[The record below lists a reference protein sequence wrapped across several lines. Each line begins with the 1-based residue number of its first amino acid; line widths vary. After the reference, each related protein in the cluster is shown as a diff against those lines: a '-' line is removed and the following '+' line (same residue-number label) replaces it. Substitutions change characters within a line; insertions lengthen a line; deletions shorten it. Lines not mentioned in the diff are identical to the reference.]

1 MQKVKRMVTP
11 IKEQIVK
18 LATERWHADQLKKG
32 NPAFDIKPELS
43 ELREGGY
50 LSVAQSELMRN
61 PNHDEWDGYNE
72 RIENLKKNL
81 ETEQKVL
88 NSDFLT
94 VETIDLNEVLK
105 SGLAIVGGRGTAKTT
120 TAKHLIRRFIRE
132 KASVRIRAFE
142 DAYEFSK
149 NSDIPFYQILTENTR
164 RIYALSQCTYF
175 TGKLYNPEDATTI
188 LRSFVIRDWGKQ
200 VEKVLA
206 SNGQYDKWILYVT
219 DDSHS
224 ILDRYSLSRTINKTL
239 LRWVGTGRNYC
250 MSYITVS
257 QRFQSIPTQL
267 LERIN
272 TGYLIFKLT
281 GANNKIKLK
290 AIGLTKPT
298 IKRIERLKT
307 GEAVYYHEGKEEMI
321 YIPKFKAVSKPRRL

>member
-1 MQKVKRMVTP
+1 MVTP
-11 IKEQIVK
+11 IKLEIIK

-32 NPAFDIKPELS
+32 NPAFDIEPELS

-50 LSVAQSELMRN
+50 LSAAQSELMRN
-61 PNHDEWDGYNE
+61 KDYEEWNGFNE
-72 RIENLKKNL
+72 RAENL
-81 ETEQKVL
+81 QKTL
-88 NSDFLT
+88 QSSPDSSSI
-94 VETIDLNEVLK
+94 EIIDLDEVLK

-120 TAKHLIRRFIRE
+120 TAKHLIRRFMKE

-149 NSDIPFYQILTENTR
+149 NSDIPFFQILTENTR
-164 RIYALSQCTYF
+164 RIYALSQCCYF
-175 TGKLYNPEDATTI
+175 TGKLFDPEDATNI
-188 LRSFVIRDWGKQ
+188 LRSFVVRDWSRQ
-200 VEKVLA
+200 VDKVLA

-224 ILDRYSLSRTINKTL
+224 ILDRYSLRRTINKTL
-239 LRWVGTGRNYC
+239 LRWIGTGRNYC

-281 GANNKIKLK
+281 GANNKSKLK
-290 AIGLTKPT
+290 AIGLDKST
-298 IKRIERLKT
+298 IKKIEKLKT
-307 GEAVYYHEGKEEMI
+307 GEAIYYHDGKAEQI
-321 YIPKFKAVSKPRRL
+321 YVPRFEAVGSPRRLHDF

>member
-1 MQKVKRMVTP
+1 MVTP
-11 IKEQIVK
+11 IKSEIVK
-18 LATERWHADQLKKG
+18 LATEKWHADQLRKG
-32 NPAFDIKPELS
+32 NPAFDIKPEID
-43 ELREGGY
+43 ELRESGY
-50 LSVAQSELMRN
+50 LSLAQCELMRN
-61 PNHDEWDGYNE
+61 QDYEEWDGYNE
-72 RIENLKKNL
+72 KVESVQKALEFEEKSEFKTIEI
-81 ETEQKVL
+81 
-88 NSDFLT
+88 
-94 VETIDLNEVLK
+94 IDLNEVLK

-120 TAKHLIRRFIRE
+120 TAKHLIRRLIRE
-132 KASVRIRAFE
+132 KASVKIRAFE

-149 NSDIPFYQILTENTR
+149 NSDLPVYQILTAQTR
-164 RIYALSQCTYF
+164 RIYDLPHCSYF

-224 ILDRYSLSRTINKTL
+224 ILDRYSLTRTINKTL

-250 MSYITVS
+250 MSYVTVS

-281 GANNKIKLK
+281 GANNKSKLK
-290 AIGLTKPT
+290 AIGLDKPI
-298 IKRIERLKT
+298 IKQIEKLKT
-307 GEAVYYHEGKEEMI
+307 GEAIFYYDGKTELI
-321 YIPKFKAVSKPRRL
+321 YVPKFESVNNPRRIF

>member
-1 MQKVKRMVTP
+1 MVTP
-11 IKEQIVK
+11 IKSEIVK
-18 LATERWHADQLKKG
+18 LATEKWHADQLRKG
-32 NPAFDIKPELS
+32 NPAFDINPEIN
-43 ELREGGY
+43 ELRESGF
-50 LSVAQSELMRN
+50 LSLAQSELMRN
-61 PNHDEWDGYNE
+61 PNHEEWSGFNE
-72 RIENLKKNL
+72 KVENL
-81 ETEQKVL
+81 QKTL
-88 NSDFLT
+88 QSSPDFST
-94 VETIDLNEVLK
+94 IYIIDLNEVLK

-120 TAKHLIRRFIRE
+120 TAKHLIRRFMKE

-149 NSDIPFYQILTENTR
+149 NSDLPFYQALTEHTR
-164 RIYALSQCTYF
+164 RIYDKPKCSYF
-175 TGKLYNPEDATTI
+175 TGKLFNPEDATTI
-188 LRSFVIRDWGKQ
+188 IRSFVVRDWGKQ

-206 SNGQYDKWILYVT
+206 SNGNYDNWILYVT

-250 MSYITVS
+250 MSFITAS

-281 GANNKIKLK
+281 GANNKSKLK
-290 AIGLTKPT
+290 AIGLDKSA
-298 IKRIERLKT
+298 IKQIEKLKT
-307 GEAVYYHEGKEEMI
+307 GECIYYFNGKTELI
-321 YIPKFKAVSKPRRL
+321 YVPKFESVNNPRRII